1 MMLGLLAMVSMSVMA
16 KDAGAEKKPSL
27 RVVLE
32 MADGSRLVG
41 TPAEKSLRLNT
52 EYMKVEIPLAK
63 IRQCDVRHQEER
75 VVLTLQNGDK
85 LTGVLE
91 MNQFRVVTSL
101 GKLAP
106 EFAQIDRL
114 TFSTSQPEGFS
125 TTSGIKVPPQPL
137 NIDFG
142 VWKPN
147 PSPQTGPAA
156 AGREGDFWNAVAVPW
171 NNAHTESGL
180 KSTTGERSPV
190 RVEMNNLGG
199 GWSSGGG
206 MGVKA
211 PMLDTFNYPV
221 NNRGGNSQVILH
233 QVPPGKYDLYLY
245 GHKPEPLYYGDYT
258 LTVGGRSYGRKT
270 TFHEDDSGQNTEWV
284 EGSQY
289 VKFAGIKVAPGDK
302 IDILI
307 RPGGETTVG
316 RLSAQGVLEMNIQV
330 PVQEGEMLEQK
341 RHTGPGTA
349 TWGGGDGGSG
359 PIGPNFHS
367 GPSKMRMVPG
377 GIRRTFADA
386 MICGLHLIPVK

>member
-1 MMLGLLAMVSMSVMA
+1 
-16 KDAGAEKKPSL
+16 
-27 RVVLE
+27 
-32 MADGSRLVG
+32 
-41 TPAEKSLRLNT
+41 
-52 EYMKVEIPLAK
+52 
-63 IRQCDVRHQEER
+63 
-75 VVLTLQNGDK
+75 
-85 LTGVLE
+85 
-91 MNQFRVVTSL
+91 
-101 GKLAP
+101 
-106 EFAQIDRL
+106 
-114 TFSTSQPEGFS
+114 
-125 TTSGIKVPPQPL
+125 
-137 NIDFG
+137 
-142 VWKPN
+142 
-147 PSPQTGPAA
+147 
-156 AGREGDFWNAVAVPW
+156 VAVPW

-180 KSTTGERSPV
+180 KSTTGKPSPV

-341 RHTGPGTA
+341 RHIGVPILDEETAFPSLKRAGKQRVETGPGTA

-386 MICGLHLIPVK
+386 MICGLQLIPVK